1 MTTGS
6 KSYGAV
12 YSDPIYYRKSWSGAD
27 GLFLPPALN
36 AKPGYYKVQYS
47 RVPDRSAPKGFI
59 TVVSNKQWVQP
70 KVAIID
76 PSSKAWHNYY
86 STSTLVRNTLGKQPD
101 GSPSQGVADDLM
113 GISTEFLSSN
123 ECVALENKLATAIRG
138 HSFSLATAAAQ
149 PALTAEMVVSSI
161 DRIHRS
167 IKTLRHGN
175 IPEALRI
182 LGAVPQD
189 SHRHKLSAP
198 LRDLK
203 GLSDAWLEMQYGWK
217 PLLQDVH
224 DGAEAMAYHMNNFGQ
239 LLPGELRVKKSLVKK
254 GSLLGSNLQTWYEYE
269 KRISRKI
276 TIRFAQGPSSDPTS
290 TFVNLGL
297 TDPSSLAWE
306 ILPFSFV
313 ADWFIP
319 IGTYLENRYQLPK
332 VTGQYMVTDFCEV
345 RGRSWALEGSSYVR
359 GSSATIQQMS
369 LNRSV
374 SWNLNLTRPEFHVP
388 KVSPVHFWNTLA
400 LLTSNVIKF

>member
-12 YSDPIYYRKSWSGAD
+12 YGDPIYYRKSWSGTD
-27 GLFLPPALN
+27 GQFYPVTTS
-36 AKPGYYKVQYS
+36 AKPGYYKVEYA
-47 RVPDRSAPKGFI
+47 RIPDRTAPRGFI
-59 TVVSNKQWVQP
+59 TVVSNKRWVQP

-76 PSSKAWHNYY
+76 PSSKQWHDYN

-101 GSPSQGVADDLM
+101 GSPSQEVADDLM

-123 ECVALENKLATAIRG
+123 ECLSLENKLATAIRG

-149 PALTAEMVVSSI
+149 PVLTAEMVVSSI
-161 DRIHRS
+161 DRVHRS
-167 IKTLRHGN
+167 IKALRHGN
-175 IPEALRI
+175 VPESLRI
-182 LGAVPQD
+182 LGAVPQG
-189 SHRHKLSAP
+189 SHKHKLSAP

-224 DGAEAMAYHMNNFGQ
+224 DGAEALAYHMNNFGQ
-239 LLPGELRVKKSLVKK
+239 LLPGELRVKRHIVKK
-254 GSLLGSNLQTWYEYE
+254 GSQLGSNHLTWFEYE

-276 TIRFAQGPSSDPTS
+276 TVRFAQGAASDPTS
-290 TFVNLGL
+290 TLVNLGL

-306 ILPFSFV
+306 VLPFSFI

-332 VTGQYMVTDFCEV
+332 VVGQYMVTDFCEV
-345 RGRSWALEGSSYVR
+345 RGRSWALQGSSYVS
-359 GSSATIQQMS
+359 GSSASIQQMS

-374 SWNLNLTRPEFHVP
+374 TWNLNLAKPEFHVP
-388 KVSPVHFWNTLA
+388 KVSPTHFWNTLA